1 MFLVVGLVIVIFL
14 IGLLFGW
21 PLMWPTISAEG
32 RDSFDAL
39 SRSYSYVY
47 QRPLHYLWYALVA
60 SVLGVLGAIVV
71 RYFVAAVLYLTAW
84 AVSWG
89 AGNAVLGDMTEAAP
103 LAASIL
109 AFWTGAVQVVAVGF
123 IYTFFLCAMTVI
135 YFLLRYDVDG
145 TEMDEVFVEEQ
156 TDQFGL
162 PPIST
167 DAAGV
172 ATIADAAPE
181 DEMAGNG
188 ADIAS

>member
-1 MFLVVGLVIVIFL
+1 MIVIFL

-32 RDSFDAL
+32 HRQLRRSVARTRTFISGRSIICGTSW
-39 SRSYSYVY
+39 SRAA
-47 QRPLHYLWYALVA
+47 RCA
-60 SVLGVLGAIVV
+60 GAIVV
-71 RYFVAAVLYLTAW
+71 YFVAAVLYLTAW

-89 AGNAVLGDMTEAAP
+89 AGNAVLGDVSEQARWPSNAG
-103 LAASIL
+103 LL
-109 AFWTGAVQVVAVGF
+109 DRRGAGGGGRLHLHVL
-123 IYTFFLCAMTVI
+123 LCAMTVI
-135 YFLLRYDVDG
+135 YFLLRYEVDG

-162 PPIST
+162 PPVST

-181 DEMAGNG
+181 DEIADNG
-188 ADIAS
+188 ADITS